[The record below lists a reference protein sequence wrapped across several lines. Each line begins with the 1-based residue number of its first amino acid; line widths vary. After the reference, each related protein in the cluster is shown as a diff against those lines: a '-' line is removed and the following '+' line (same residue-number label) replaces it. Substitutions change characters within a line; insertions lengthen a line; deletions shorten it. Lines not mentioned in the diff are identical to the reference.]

1 MYFDRYFVS
10 ALLDIITRDTKIEY
24 IDSYIFR
31 IDTNYIFANKTSNIF
46 IVDINKQLQ
55 TDCLTI
61 LSALLSNLYICLLLD
76 LVPKYNNN
84 WKYIYNLFFSK
95 NIFVNNSI
103 SRDREALEYVVIDNT
118 IAALIAQERETVF
131 FKKNLADVFR
141 HITMAIFDR

>member
-84 WKYIYNLFFSK
+84 
-95 NIFVNNSI
+95 
-103 SRDREALEYVVIDNT
+103 
-118 IAALIAQERETVF
+118 
-131 FKKNLADVFR
+131 
-141 HITMAIFDR
+141 